1 MKNYKDLLVWKKA
14 HELVL
19 YVYKQTSTFPNDE
32 KYNLTTQIRRAATS
46 VPTNIAE
53 GCGRFTQ
60 RDFAQYLQVAFGSS
74 HEVEY
79 LVFLSYEL
87 GYLTD
92 EHYKNLHVQVNEV
105 KAMLISLLNK
115 VRRDSKI

>member
-19 YVYKQTSTFPNDE
+19 YVYRQTSGFPNAE

-46 VPTNIAE
+46 IPTNIAE

-60 RDFAQYLQVAFGSS
+60 RDFAQHLQVAFGSA

-79 LVFLSYEL
+79 LIFLSYEL
-87 GYLTD
+87 GYLSD
-92 EHYKNLHVQVNEV
+92 EHYKSLHLQVNEV
-105 KAMLISLLNK
+105 KAMLIGLLNK